1 MKIARFFAAI
11 FACIGTLLLIG
22 SMGFFLLNRN
32 ADVRIQEL
40 PQKAV
45 SVSDAFSQA
54 LNGGDLEAA
63 AQLMYGQPDLGLAA
77 SSDDPETALVWDAF
91 CGGIAFSYSGDC
103 YVDQGTL
110 VRKGTITTMNISSVL
125 ETLPER
131 TQALLNQRIT
141 TAEALTDIYD
151 ENNDFRQELVDAVMR
166 EALQQSLSQDAQP
179 VTREVTVKLTKRD
192 GQWWVVP
199 HQNLLQILT
208 GLA

>member
-40 PQKAV
+40 PQEAV
-45 SVSDAFSQA
+45 SVSEAFSQA

-63 AQLMYGQPDLGLAA
+63 AQLMYGQPDLGMSNGSADRE
-77 SSDDPETALVWDAF
+77 SALVWEAF
-91 CGGIAFSYSGDC
+91 RDSIAFTYAGEC
-103 YVDQGTL
+103 YVEQATL

-166 EALQQSLSQDAQP
+166 EALQQSLTQDAQM
-179 VTREVTVKLTKRD
+179 VTREVTVKLVNRD

-199 HQNLLQILT
+199 HQNLLQVLT